1 MILQTTPTHIQLI
14 GYESKLS
21 ELKQILTYHD
31 NKKLFELQRF
41 KKNRWLLRGMSDED
55 VHARIDELKSQQ
67 FVCLLEQTP
76 KGLFTLAGL
85 RDLIANHFQDFEF
98 KPFTRPK
105 YSSVGLAY
113 EVPLPFE
120 LRPYQLDAVEK
131 LKAAGHGAVSLPTGS
146 GKSLVALELVK
157 QTGLQTTVSA
167 PSVSIANQLLDTFTE
182 SLGAKNVGKYGD
194 GKKQLGKLV
203 TIGVAQSLAKIETGS
218 PAWNHFKNT
227 KVIISDECFPYDSG
241 VFTKDGVRAIGAVA
255 NGFQK
260 GKRVEV
266 LSYNE
271 SSQRFEYQ
279 PVISSKKTV
288 RTDLIKI
295 SFTCSSITCTPEHP
309 FLTNVGWKCANE
321 LAVYDVV
328 LGYDMDKTREKTKN
342 SGGPS
347 LSSDQW
353 QIILGSYIGD
363 GGISKHANKYRLRVI
378 HGMEQEAYLNWM
390 AGMLDSPIEFLEKN
404 GFSQKPAVRFT
415 TKTFVS
421 PFDFYRRKKLNKKIV
436 DALDWR
442 GVAIWYMDDGTCDLP
457 RSKSGTMCTHGFDVN
472 EVELLINKLQS
483 MGVKCHM
490 GFEKKGDGRSWP
502 VIELP
507 KEGFVVLSK
516 NVAPYIHPNLSYKII
531 DPLPDDLR
539 YVWNKSQNKTH
550 EFLVTKIGPASPPDG
565 SRRLSQGFV
574 YDIGVN
580 QNHNFV
586 VTGDRKPGMTS
597 GVIAHN
603 CHTLPAL
610 TFQKMAL
617 ELFSDVPYRFFFSA
631 TQFRNDGT
639 DLLLDGIIGPIVLDL
654 SVQDLVDQHYLAKPH
669 FMLVKA
675 ASGSTYESSDAQ
687 RMINR
692 HLYQNPDLHR
702 KAAGLANYLAKEQG
716 FQVLVMIDHIEQFKY
731 LEPYFALKPEFAHGG
746 VTEANKKFVH
756 SSYHKSD
763 TSDLVNRFNK
773 KEFKI
778 LVGTGAVSTGT
789 DFKTVNAI
797 INLQGGKSA
806 VKFTQLVGR
815 GTRLAPNKEDFF
827 FIDFNIQNVSMLN
840 NHFKARVK
848 VYKSIYNNIKE
859 LNF

>member
-1 MILQTTPTHIQLI
+1 MIIQISPTHIQLI

-131 LKAAGHGAVSLPTGS
+131 LKAVGHGAVTLATGS
-146 GKSLVALELVK
+146 GKSLISLGLIKEL
-157 QTGLQTTVSA
+157 GLQSIIAA
-167 PSVSIANQLLDTFTE
+167 PSVNIAWQLFELFE
-182 SLGAKNVGKYGD
+182 KHLGKKYVGMYGD
-194 GKKQLGKLV
+194 SKKQLGKLITV
-203 TIGVAQSLAKIETGS
+203 CVAQSLVKMKKDS
-218 PAWNHFKNT
+218 KAWDHFKNT
-227 KVIISDECFPYDSG
+227 KVVVADESHLWAAS
-241 VFTKDGVRAIGAVA
+241 T
-255 NGFQK
+255 
-260 GKRVEV
+260 
-266 LSYNE
+266 
-271 SSQRFEYQ
+271 
-279 PVISSKKTV
+279 
-288 RTDLIKI
+288 
-295 SFTCSSITCTPEHP
+295 
-309 FLTNVGWKCANE
+309 
-321 LAVYDVV
+321 
-328 LGYDMDKTREKTKN
+328 
-342 SGGPS
+342 
-347 LSSDQW
+347 
-353 QIILGSYIGD
+353 
-363 GGISKHANKYRLRVI
+363 
-378 HGMEQEAYLNWM
+378 
-390 AGMLDSPIEFLEKN
+390 LEK
-404 GFSQKPAVRFT
+404 
-415 TKTFVS
+415 
-421 PFDFYRRKKLNKKIV
+421 
-436 DALDWR
+436 
-442 GVAIWYMDDGTCDLP
+442 
-457 RSKSGTMCTHGFDVN
+457 
-472 EVELLINKLQS
+472 
-483 MGVKCHM
+483 
-490 GFEKKGDGRSWP
+490 
-502 VIELP
+502 
-507 KEGFVVLSK
+507 
-516 NVAPYIHPNLSYKII
+516 
-531 DPLPDDLR
+531 
-539 YVWNKSQNKTH
+539 
-550 EFLVTKIGPASPPDG
+550 
-565 SRRLSQGFV
+565 
-574 YDIGVN
+574 
-580 QNHNFV
+580 
-586 VTGDRKPGMTS
+586 
-597 GVIAHN
+597 
-603 CHTLPAL
+603 L
-610 TFQKMAL
+610 TL
-617 ELFSDVPYRFFFSA
+617 ELFSDVPYRFFVSA

-763 TSDLVNRFNK
+763 TSDLVNRFNN

-797 INLQGGKSA
+797 LNLQGGKSA

-827 FIDFNIQNVSMLN
+827 FIDFDVDVKMLH